1 MILITG
7 ATGTVGA
14 SLVEQLVAGGHPV
27 RAFVTDIAAA
37 QAKLG
42 DKVEL
47 ARGNFTDPTSVDAAL
62 GGVDKL
68 YLLAPAGPDEPAWEA
83 AVIAAAQRAG
93 VKHVVYHSVA
103 GAQYEA
109 NAFGRWHRAAE
120 KLLERSKLAW
130 TILRPAG
137 FMSNAL
143 GWAATIKSQGAIYM
157 PCGQGKMAYIDPR
170 DIAAVAAAAL
180 VSPGHDGKA
189 YELTGPEPLSIG
201 DQASALAAAI
211 GKPVKYVDVP
221 DAAARDAMIG
231 IGMPA
236 VIADGMLEITGF
248 VRSGNAASVSNAVQ
262 TVTGKPARTFAAWC
276 KEHVAAFA

>member
-14 SLVEQLVAGGHPV
+14 ALVAQLAATKHRV
-27 RAFVTDIAAA
+27 RAFVTDPAAA
-37 QAKLG
+37 RAKLG
-42 DKVEL
+42 ADVEL
-47 ARGNFTDPTSVDAAL
+47 ARGDFADAASVAAAL
-62 GGVDKL
+62 VGIDKA
-68 YLLAPAGPDEPAWEA
+68 YLLTPAGPDQPAWEA
-83 AVIAAAQRAG
+83 AFVDAAQRAG

-120 KLLERSKLAW
+120 KQLERSKLAW

-143 GWAATIKSQGAIYM
+143 GWAATIKGQGAIYM

-170 DIAAVAAAAL
+170 DIAAVAATAL
-180 VSPGHDGKA
+180 TSSGHDGKA

-201 DQASALAAAI
+201 DQARALAAAI

-221 DAAARDAMIG
+221 DAAAREAMLG
-231 IGMPA
+231 AGMPA

-248 VRSGNAASVSNAVQ
+248 VRAGNAASVSTAVEQ
-262 TVTGKPARTFAAWC
+262 VTGKPARTFAAWC
-276 KEHVAAFA
+276 TEHAAAFR